1 MVAVNADALV
11 RRTRATE
18 TLAASKTQ
26 GRPTHQVARSTAQER
41 VHEAMVLRGRVP
53 ETGAHKYEL
62 HPGPWQRNRTTADLA
77 QRTMQ

>member
-53 ETGAHKYEL
+53 QA
-62 HPGPWQRNRTTADLA
+62 RTSTSSIPPMAAEPDD
-77 QRTMQ
+77 R